1 MFLSFRRIVR
11 TGFINFWRNGF
22 VSVSSVVVMTI
33 TLFVIGSLLFVNALL
48 NASLDLLQD
57 KVDINAYF
65 VIDAPLE
72 AIEGVKEKLQL
83 LDEVA
88 AVQLTT
94 REEAL
99 QRFEERH
106 RNDAIEMQALRELG
120 ENPLLASLSIKA
132 HDPAHYVRIDEFLR
146 TDASTLSSDG
156 RSLLYNV
163 NFNDNKAAIEKLQ
176 QVIRGIELFGLVVS
190 VTLIG
195 VSIIIIF
202 NTIRMAIYISREEI
216 AVMRLVGASDMYI
229 RGPFVIEGVMYG
241 VISGIITL
249 IAYYPLALW
258 LGPATQNFFGNINL
272 FTYYTTNFGS
282 IFLTIMTTGIVLGAF
297 SSFLAVKKHLRV

>member
-1 MFLSFRRIVR
+1 MFLSFRRIIR

-48 NASLDLLQD
+48 TASLELLQD

-72 AIEGVKEKLQL
+72 SIEEVKKKLEL

-88 AVQLTT
+88 VVRLTT

-106 RNDAIEMQALRELG
+106 RHDAIEMQALRELG

-146 TDASTLSSDG
+146 TDTSTLSSDG

-163 NFNDNKAAIEKLQ
+163 NFNDNKAAIERLQ
-176 QVIRGIELFGLVVS
+176 QVIRGIELFGLMVS

-249 IAYYPLALW
+249 VAYYPLALW
-258 LGPATQNFFGNINL
+258 LGPATQSFFGNINL
-272 FTYYTTNFGS
+272 FTYYTTNFGM
-282 IFLTIMTTGIVLGAF
+282 IFLTIMGTGIVLGAF